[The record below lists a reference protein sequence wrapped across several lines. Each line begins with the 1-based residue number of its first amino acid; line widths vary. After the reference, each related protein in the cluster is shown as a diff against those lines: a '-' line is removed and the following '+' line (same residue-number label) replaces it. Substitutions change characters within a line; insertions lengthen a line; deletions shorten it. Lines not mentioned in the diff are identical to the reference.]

1 MTLNEKLTKIKTELK
16 RIPTNE
22 IIKDG
27 VDTKLGRSRRNYEEA
42 IEKNCK
48 YILSRDNYKAMI
60 AISRYTKKKERLNDE
75 EEEIKYGFV
84 ETI

>member
-1 MTLNEKLTKIKTELK
+1 MTLNEKLTSIKTELK
-16 RIPTNE
+16 RIPKNE
-22 IIKDG
+22 IIKEG
-27 VDTKLGRSRRNYEEA
+27 VDTKLGRSQKNYEEA

-60 AISRYTKKKERLNDE
+60 AIARYAKKKERLND

>member
-16 RIPTNE
+16 RIPKNE

>member
-1 MTLNEKLTKIKTELK
+1 MTLNEKLREIKTELK
-16 RIPTNE
+16 RIPKNE

-60 AISRYTKKKERLNDE
+60 AIARYAKKKERLND

>member
-16 RIPTNE
+16 RIPKNE

-42 IEKNCK
+42 VEKNCK

-60 AISRYTKKKERLNDE
+60 AIARYTKKKERLNDE

>member
-1 MTLNEKLTKIKTELK
+1 MTLNEKLKEIKTELK
-16 RIPTNE
+16 RIPKNE

-60 AISRYTKKKERLNDE
+60 AISRYEKKKERLND

>member
-1 MTLNEKLTKIKTELK
+1 MTLNEKLIEIKTELIH
-16 RIPTNE
+16 IPKKD
-22 IIKDG
+22 IIKEG
-27 VDTKLGRSRRNYEEA
+27 VDTKLGRAQRHYEQA

-60 AISRYTKKKERLNDE
+60 AIARYTKKKERLNDE
-75 EEEIKYGFV
+75 EEIKYGFV